1 MTRIIAFFV
10 IAIAAFVAGAYYG
23 QTESDLAQISVQLQE
38 LKIQNES
45 LTTENAA
52 LQSQVDLIKEALQTN
67 IAAMARIQRNPGDAT
82 SSAGELRLIA
92 EEQRK
97 LLNQSQTE

>member
-1 MTRIIAFFV
+1 MTRIIVFFV
-10 IAIAAFVAGAYYG
+10 VAIAAFVAGAYYS
-23 QTESDLAQISVQLQE
+23 QTESDFAHIAVQVQE
-38 LKIQNES
+38 LQNQNVS
-45 LTTENAA
+45 LRTENAA
-52 LQSQVDLIKEALQTN
+52 LQSQVDLIKKALQTN
-67 IAAMARIQRNPGDAT
+67 IAAMARIQRNPGDAA